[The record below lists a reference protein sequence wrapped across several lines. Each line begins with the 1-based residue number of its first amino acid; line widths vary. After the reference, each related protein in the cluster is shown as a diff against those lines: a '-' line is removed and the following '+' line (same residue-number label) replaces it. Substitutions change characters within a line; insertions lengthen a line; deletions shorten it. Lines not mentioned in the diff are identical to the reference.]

1 MTMSDDMSPDA
12 IARARGIKLAVF
24 DVDGVM
30 TSGALFLGD
39 DGQEYKAFNS
49 LDGHGLKM
57 LRGSGVALAI
67 ITGRRSNVVE
77 HRSRN
82 LGIAHVFQG
91 VENKL
96 EAYRHLLELTGV
108 NPEAVAYMG
117 DDLVDLPVMT
127 RAGFAVTVPSA
138 PDDVK
143 RHAHWVTP
151 RAGGAGAVRDLCE
164 FILRAQGA
172 WDKLLASYLA

>member
-1 MTMSDDMSPDA
+1 VSPDA
-12 IARARGIKLAVF
+12 ITRARGIKLAVF

-57 LRGSGVALAI
+57 LRTSGVQLAI

-91 VENKL
+91 VEDKL
-96 EAYRHLLELTGV
+96 EAYRRLLELTGV
-108 NPEAVAYMG
+108 EPEAVAYMG
-117 DDLVDLPVMT
+117 DDVIDLPVMI
-127 RAGFAVTVPSA
+127 RAGLAATVPAA

-143 RHAHWVTP
+143 RHAHWVST
-151 RAGGAGAVRDLCE
+151 REGGAGAVRELCE
-164 FILRAQGA
+164 FILRAQGS
-172 WDKLLASYLA
+172 WDKLLATYLA